1 MTWLNY
7 PLSIFRTN
15 LPKIFLRSSLRY
27 VTTTDDTATTINA
40 KRKNDI
46 PELLF
51 FFHFSGA
58 VFMSPFS
65 LDFSET
71 YEPAH
76 EIMVFIA

>member
-1 MTWLNY
+1 M
-7 PLSIFRTN
+7 
-15 LPKIFLRSSLRY
+15 
-27 VTTTDDTATTINA
+27 TTTDDTATTINA
-40 KRKNDI
+40 KRKKDI

-51 FFHFSGA
+51 FFNFSGA